1 MVKRPW
7 FSSNTKKRSRVLS
20 FLLAFVIAFVPMT
33 VNFPASVQA
42 ATTLT
47 VYPAPAGVPLNG
59 DYTVQV
65 REPGGVWQDLDEYR
79 TIVGSPSKY
88 NASFVYFDTD
98 GPVEMSVTYNA
109 GTLTSE
115 RIRGLNTTITPTIN
129 GNTMT
134 FSISGPMKL
143 SVEVNG
149 DINRNL
155 MVFANPLEVNPPSP
169 TDPNVIYLG
178 PGLYQQNYT
187 VPSGKTLYIAGGA
200 VIQGSVDLSNS
211 TNAKVIGRGVLD
223 RPSYVG
229 IFADYSNQVTIDGI
243 IVNDYG
249 YGNNGGYSI
258 NLGNAT
264 NATVNNYK
272 AFGLNKWGDGID
284 CFACNNVTINDV
296 YIRSHDDSIAIYNDR
311 GFGGKVF
318 YGDSKNITV
327 TNSILQPDLARPIN
341 IGNHGFPWAPGGGHT
356 IENLSFSNL
365 DLWIHNQGHRIQF
378 ISGDG
383 NIIQNVNF
391 SDIRVN
397 DTVEGRFLMM
407 NVKTHDYS
415 PGRGINN
422 VYFKNVSYTGSN
434 TSGNPITGYDA
445 TRRIQNVTFE
455 NLIVNGTLITNAAQ
469 GNITTNGYTNDINFT
484 ASGDPVPVAQTQFPS
499 PAPINLA
506 LNRPA
511 SASSQQGGNPASS
524 GNDGSTST
532 RWCAVDGS
540 TGQWWMVDLGSSKN
554 ITRGTQ
560 VMWEQSGKA
569 YKYKIETSN
578 DNVNWT
584 LQVDKTNNTSTDQIQ
599 NDSFY
604 ETARYVRITV
614 TGLPTGAWASFYDFK
629 VLGETTNLA
638 ENKAAST
645 DSTLTGF
652 PVNWGVDGSAITR
665 WSAADQAAGHWV
677 QVDLG
682 YIKNITYGTQ
692 VGFEK
697 SGVAYQYKIETSK
710 DNTNWTL
717 KVDKTANT
725 STEQV
730 QTDYFTDSARYVRIT
745 VTGVPSGANASLY
758 DLKVFGDPVNLA
770 LGKYAYTDSTDSA
783 NPAANGN
790 DISASTRWSAGDVNP
805 GHWWAVDLGSSKW
818 ITGTQVMWEKPET
831 YYKYKIDT
839 SDDNVNWTTR
849 VWKDGN
855 GNNAQVQYDSYG
867 LTARYVRIT
876 VTGVPSG
883 DIASF
888 YDFKVFG
895 DPGDTVTM
903 AQLKFDELSGTTAID
918 STGNGWNGTLVGGVT
933 RVSGKSGSAVDLSGT
948 NQYVALPSGVVSN
961 NDTVTIAA
969 WVNLD
974 TANNWTRIFDFGS
987 GTATNMFLTPKN
999 SANGKI
1005 RFSIK
1010 NNTTYNDLDG
1020 QSALPTGGWHHVAVT
1035 LNGATGIIYVDGVQ
1049 VGINTAM
1056 TIKPSDLGITTQN
1069 WIGRSQYPDPYLDG
1083 RVDDFRIYNRA
1094 LTASEVTHVME
1105 GQTVLPIAELPFN
1118 ETSGTTA
1125 NDVSGN
1131 GWNGTLTGGATWAT
1145 GNSGNAVD
1153 LNGTNGYVALP
1164 AGVVSNADKVTIAT
1178 WVNLDTVSN
1187 WTRIFDFGSG
1197 TSKYMFLSP
1206 LDGDNVIRF
1215 EIKNGSA
1222 VKTVTGTAPLATGG
1236 WHHVAVTL
1244 DGATGTIYVDGQKVG
1259 SGGVNIRPSQ
1269 LGVTTQNWIGRS
1281 QFSADPYLDGRVD
1294 EFRIYNRALSAEEVA
1309 LVMNG
1314 DQPTIPTGLSAE
1326 KTSGTA
1332 LQLRWMPSL
1341 NAASYNVKRATVSG
1355 GPYTTIATVAD
1366 PGYAD
1371 EGLTPDTT
1379 YYYVVSAVSP
1389 GHESANSQEV
1399 FKSMA
1404 SNFAANQDIGSTG
1417 LAGSTT
1423 INGTQTVLQGSG
1435 ADIWD
1440 TADAFQFNYSPVA
1453 GDQTIIARVS
1463 SQTNS
1468 NGWAKAGLMIRES
1481 LDANAMNVFLAIT
1494 PSNGATLQ
1502 NRAATG
1508 GTTSNVVSG
1517 GPAAPYWLKL
1527 VRTGNT
1533 FTGYISSN
1541 GTIWTLLGS
1550 TSVSMSSSV
1559 YIGLAVTSHDNTN
1572 LSTVAF
1578 DNILVK

>member
-1 MVKRPW
+1 MFASRGNMRSKALSIFIV
-7 FSSNTKKRSRVLS
+7 FSILVSFFPVALS
-20 FLLAFVIAFVPMT
+20 F
-33 VNFPASVQA
+33 PAHVEA
-42 ATTLT
+42 ATTLK
-47 VYPAPAGVPLNG
+47 VYPAPSGVALNA
-59 DYTVQV
+59 DFTAQV
-65 REPGGVWQDLDEYR
+65 REPGGVWKGLDEYR
-79 TIVGSPSKY
+79 TTVGHPTKS

-98 GPVEMSVTYNA
+98 GQVEMSVTYNA
-109 GTLTSE
+109 GTITST
-115 RIRGLNTTITPTIN
+115 RIRGLNTEITPTIN

-134 FSISGPMKL
+134 FAMSGPMKL

-149 DINRNL
+149 ELNRNI
-155 MVFANPLEVNPPSP
+155 MIFANPLEVNPPSP

-200 VIQGSVDLSNS
+200 VVQGGIDMSNA
-211 TNAKVIGRGVLD
+211 TNVKVIGRGVID
-223 RPSYVG
+223 RPQYVG
-229 IFADYSNQVTIDGI
+229 IIADYANQVTIDGV
-243 IVNDYG
+243 IVNNYG

-258 NLGNAT
+258 MLGNAT
-264 NATVNNYK
+264 NVLVNNYK
-272 AFGLNKWGDGID
+272 TFGINKWGDGID
-284 CFACNNVTINDV
+284 AFAATNVTINDS
-296 YIRSHDDSIAIYNDR
+296 YIRSHDDSIAIYNAR
-311 GFGGKVF
+311 NFGGKVY
-318 YGDSKNITV
+318 YGNTKNITV
-327 TNSILQPDLARPIN
+327 SNSILQPDLARPIN
-341 IGNHGFPWAPGGGHT
+341 IGTHGFPWAPGGGHT
-356 IENLSFSNL
+356 IENLTFSNL
-365 DLWIHNQGHRIQF
+365 DLWIHNSGHRIQF
-378 ISGDG
+378 ISADG
-383 NIIQNVNF
+383 NLIQNVNF
-391 SDIRVN
+391 SDIRIN
-397 DTVEGRFLMM
+397 DTVQGRFLIMD
-407 NVKTHDYS
+407 VKKWDYGV
-415 PGRGINN
+415 GRGINN
-422 VYFKNVSYTGSN
+422 VHFKNVSYTGSN
-434 TSGNPITGYDA
+434 DAGNPITGYDSS
-445 TRRIQNVTFE
+445 RMIQNITFE
-455 NLIVNGTLITNAAQ
+455 NLKINGTVITNAAE
-469 GNITTNGYTNDINFT
+469 GNITPNGYTRNINFI
-484 ASGDPVPVAQTQFPS
+484 ASGDPVPVAPPEFPS

-511 SASSQQGGNPASS
+511 SASSSQAGNPASS

-540 TGQWWMVDLGSSKN
+540 TGQWWTVDLGSSKN

-569 YKYKIETSN
+569 YQYKIETSN

-599 NDSFY
+599 NDPFY

-629 VLGETTNLA
+629 VLGETVNLA
-638 ENKAAST
+638 ENKASST
-645 DSTLTGF
+645 DSILTGF
-652 PVNWGVDGSAITR
+652 PVSSGVDGNSITR

-682 YIKNITYGTQ
+682 YIKNISYGTQ
-692 VGFEK
+692 VSFEK

-745 VTGVPSGANASLY
+745 VTGVPSGANASFY
-758 DLKVFGDPVNLA
+758 DFKVFGEDPVNLA
-770 LGKYAYTDSTDSA
+770 LGKHAFTDSADPA

-790 DISASTRWSAGDVNP
+790 DFSTSTRWSAGDANP
-805 GHWWAVDLGSSKW
+805 GHWWAVDLGSSRP
-818 ITGTQVMWEKPET
+818 IAGSQVMWEKLDT
-831 YYKYKIDT
+831 YYKYKIET
-839 SDDNVNWTTR
+839 SDDNVNWTQK
-849 VWKDGN
+849 VDKGGN
-855 GNNAQVQYDSYG
+855 GINAQVQFDSFAA
-867 LTARYVRIT
+867 TARYVRIT
-876 VTGVPSG
+876 VTGVSSG
-883 DIASF
+883 DIPSF

-895 DPGDTVTM
+895 ETGDTVTM
-903 AQLKFDELSGTTAID
+903 AQLQFDETSGTTAID
-918 STGNGWNGTLVGGVT
+918 ATGNGRHGTLVGGVN

-948 NQYVALPSGVVSN
+948 NQYVALPAGVVSN
-961 NDTVTIAA
+961 YDAITVAA

-974 TANNWTRIFDFGS
+974 TASNWTRIFDFGS

-999 SANGKI
+999 GVNGKI
-1005 RFSIK
+1005 RFGIK
-1010 NNTTYNDLDG
+1010 YNGSAEQIIDG
-1020 QSALPTGGWHHVAVT
+1020 QAALPTGGWHHVAVT
-1035 LNGATGIIYVDGVQ
+1035 LNGPTGTLYVNGVQ
-1049 VGINTAM
+1049 VGINNAM
-1056 TIKPSDLGITTQN
+1056 TLKPSTLGATTQN

-1105 GQTVLPIAELPFN
+1105 GQTALPIAELPFN

-1125 NDVSGN
+1125 TDVSGN
-1131 GWNGTLTGGATWAT
+1131 GWNGTLTGSATWVT

-1164 AGVVSNADKVTIAT
+1164 AGVVSGADTTTIAA

-1187 WTRIFDFGSG
+1187 WSRIFDIGSG
-1197 TSKYMFLSP
+1197 TSKYMFLTPKS
-1206 LDGDNVIRF
+1206 GATGNIRF

-1222 VKTVTGTAPLATGG
+1222 VNSVDATAAFAAGG

-1281 QFSADPYLDGRVD
+1281 QWSVDPYLDGRVD
-1294 EFRIYNRALSAEEVA
+1294 EFRIYNRALSAEEVS

-1314 DQPTIPTGLSAE
+1314 DEPTIPTGLSAE
-1326 KTSGTA
+1326 KLSNSA
-1332 LQLRWMPSL
+1332 IKLNWMPSL

-1355 GPYTTIATVAD
+1355 GPYTTIASVAN
-1366 PGYAD
+1366 PAYTD

-1423 INGTQTVLQGSG
+1423 NNGTQTVLQGSG

-1440 TADAFQFNYSPVA
+1440 IADAFQFAYSPVT

-1463 SQTNS
+1463 SQTNT

-1481 LDANAMNVFLAIT
+1481 LDANAKNVLVAIT
-1494 PSNGATLQ
+1494 PSNGAIFQ
-1502 NRAATG
+1502 YRAATG
-1508 GTTSNVVSG
+1508 GTTSNVSTA
-1517 GPAAPYWLKL
+1517 GPVAPYWLKL

-1541 GTIWTLLGS
+1541 GTAWTLLGS
-1550 TSVSMSSSV
+1550 TTVSMSSAA
-1559 YIGLAVTSHDNTN
+1559 YIGLAVSSHDNTK
-1572 LSTVAF
+1572 LSTVEF